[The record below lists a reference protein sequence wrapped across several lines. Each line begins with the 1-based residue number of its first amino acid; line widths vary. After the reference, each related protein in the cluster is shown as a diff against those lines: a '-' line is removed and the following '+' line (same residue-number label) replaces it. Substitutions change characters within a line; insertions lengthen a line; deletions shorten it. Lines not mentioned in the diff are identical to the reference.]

1 MKVDLPCWQI
11 HPHMGQ
17 GAWPEYTNPG
27 RILDTQ
33 EKEPPVPR
41 RAQLTV
47 DLLCAKNGQA
57 ATAGMAFAHVSHNP
71 VFSPVDIFTTFPGS
85 FHRLQS

>member
-1 MKVDLPCWQI
+1 
-11 HPHMGQ
+11 MGQ

>member
-1 MKVDLPCWQI
+1 
-11 HPHMGQ
+11 MGQ
-17 GAWPEYTNPG
+17 GAWPEYANPG